1 MNYWPQFMDILAGL
15 NDRQKEAVEST
26 EGRIRV
32 IAGAGS
38 GKTKALAHR
47 YAYIVNELGI
57 DPANILCLTFTN
69 KASQEM
75 RGRISKLVNRGDYN
89 DFVCTIH
96 GFCVKL
102 LRKEIYRLGFPKSF
116 SIIDEEDSKSYAKQ
130 VMEELNIDRTAHTI
144 KDFLRSISIQ
154 KSMIGAYD
162 SARKV
167 PSYIDSY
174 MLPGFVPS
182 ENDLKN
188 PFVRYIV
195 KQVKFFSLD
204 FQDLIYFT
212 LHILNSYSEAKDYW
226 QNQFNYV
233 MVDEVQDCNASD
245 WSIINILSE
254 VYNNLFIVGDP
265 DQAIYEW
272 RGARPKLFVDF
283 NSEKDIVLDQNYRS
297 TPNILN
303 VANSIIINNR
313 NRLDKNLFTT
323 KIAADVVSH
332 YHGKSEPDEAGWI
345 ASQIKQLKEKG
356 ACNSEFAILY
366 RASYLSRM
374 IEQEL
379 LKNGIAYTIWGGV
392 RFFERKEIKDA
403 ISYLRLIEKDDD
415 VAFLRISNVPSRKMG
430 KTFIQRLSSIA
441 DNEETSLYTALKN
454 HINDNDFNKK
464 ESQDFIQLIGHC
476 REEIDN
482 MSISELLTYVL
493 DASGLKLLIRKD
505 EDEERLENI
514 GELVNSI
521 KYYEDS
527 NKEEELSL
535 TTYLQ
540 DIALYTNAD
549 YSKISDKVKLMTI
562 HQAKGL
568 EFPFVF
574 VVGLS
579 EGILPNMRSI
589 RDRKKDG
596 EEEERRLMYVAITR
610 AEQKLF
616 LTESEGYNVS
626 TGMSKYPS
634 RFLTEIKKNLFVTQ
648 GEMDASIWNGTKS
661 MAAYIDQQIN
671 SDTVD
676 QTKFI
681 AGEIVVHNKLGK
693 GKILSY
699 DTLRNS
705 YLVEFED
712 KGNRNIVSGF
722 INRLVD
728 ASTFKPNETKNND
741 VQQRRRDIWP
751 HKSFFHEDTQPI
763 KEFHIGDYIKHRTN
777 GYGRIVEVNEKSW
790 LIHFLD
796 SNNDVV
802 IDKSQALK
810 FIALSEVDV
819 FYKSNRKQPSSYF
832 YVKEIKE
839 RDGATFFCGVYNDLS
854 IFAEDSIYTMNIQR
868 MTQCTEEE
876 FKEHCSDWD
885 EFSLY
890 RNEPLEK

>member
-1 MNYWPQFMDILAGL
+1 MDTLAGL

-69 KASQEM
+69 KAAQEM
-75 RGRISKLVNRGDYN
+75 RSRISKLVNRGDYT

-96 GFCVKL
+96 AFCVKL

-130 VMEELNIDRTAHTI
+130 VLEELHIDREDITI
-144 KDFLRSISIQ
+144 KKFLENIRMN
-154 KSMIGAYD
+154 KAFTCAYD
-162 SARKV
+162 STRKI

-174 MLPGFVPS
+174 MLPGFVPT
-182 ENDLKN
+182 EDNLKN
-188 PFVRYIV
+188 PFIRYLA

-204 FQDLIYFT
+204 FEDLIYFT
-212 LHILNSYSEAKDYW
+212 LHILNTYSEARNYW

-233 MVDEVQDCNASD
+233 MVDEAQDCNASD

-272 RGARPKLFVDF
+272 RGSRPKEFVDYK
-283 NSEKDIVLDQNYRS
+283 SDKDIVLDQNYRS
-297 TPNILN
+297 TPNILD
-303 VANSIIINNR
+303 VANSIIINNK

-323 KIAADVVSH
+323 KPPSDIISH
-332 YHGKSEPDEAGWI
+332 YHGKSEPDEASWI
-345 ASQIKQLKEKG
+345 SSQIKQHKEKG
-356 ACNSEFAILY
+356 AQNSDFAILY
-366 RASYLSRM
+366 RASYLSRV

-379 LKNGIAYTIWGGV
+379 LKNGITYTIWGGV

-403 ISYLRLIEKDDD
+403 ICYLRLIEKDDD
-415 VAFLRISNVPSRKMG
+415 FAFLRISNVPSRKMG

-441 DNEETSLYTALKN
+441 ENEKTSLYTALKN
-454 HINDNDFNKK
+454 HINDNDFNTK
-464 ESQDFIQLIGHC
+464 EAKDFIELIDNC
-476 REEIDN
+476 RDQIDN
-482 MSISELLTYVL
+482 MSISELLTFVL
-493 DASGLKLLIRKD
+493 DASGLKLLIRKN

-514 GELVNSI
+514 SELINSI

-535 TTYLQ
+535 TQYLQ
-540 DIALYTNAD
+540 DIALYTNSD
-549 YSKISDKVKLMTI
+549 YSKDSDKVKLMTI

-568 EFPFVF
+568 EFPYVF

-589 RDRKKDG
+589 REHKKKG

-610 AEQKLF
+610 AEKKLF
-616 LTESEGYNVS
+616 FTESEGYNAA

-634 RFLTEIKKNLFVTQ
+634 RFLTEIQRNLFITQ
-648 GEMDASIWNGTKS
+648 GEIDASIWDGTKS
-661 MAAYIDQQIN
+661 MATYIDKIQDFVPIPQN
-671 SDTVD
+671 
-676 QTKFI
+676 KFNI
-681 AGEIVVHNKLGK
+681 GEEAVHNKLGK

-699 DTLRNS
+699 DKQRDS
-705 YLVEFED
+705 YLVNFEG
-712 KGNRNIVSGF
+712 KGNRNIMSGF
-722 INRLVD
+722 LNKVLDSSSSNPVNNKKNGVQLRRKNILHHMSFVNKSYQ
-728 ASTFKPNETKNND
+728 STRELQT
-741 VQQRRRDIWP
+741 
-751 HKSFFHEDTQPI
+751 
-763 KEFHIGDYIKHRTN
+763 GDYVKHRTN
-777 GYGRIVEVNEKSW
+777 GYGRIVEVNEDFW
-790 LIHFLD
+790 LVHFLD
-796 SNNDVV
+796 SDNDIE
-802 IDKSQALK
+802 IDKSQVLK
-810 FIALSEVDV
+810 FIISSEVGA
-819 FYKSNRKQPSSYF
+819 FYKSNRKQLSYF
-832 YVKEIKE
+832 YIKEIKE
-839 RDGATFFCGVYNDLS
+839 RDGAAYFCGVYNHLG
-854 IFAEDSIYTMNIQR
+854 IFVEDSVYTMDIQR
-868 MTQCTEEE
+868 MTQCSEEE

-885 EFSLY
+885 EFTLY
-890 RNEPLEK
+890 RRVTD